1 MENKRR
7 VSFVWLCDSKGTKK
21 RIMRNNSCVCFVP
34 IKSCTSRNNE
44 DKMYVRP
51 LQNKIF
57 RGPVGNNGAGDVSV
71 GRGGMR
77 LGGIAS

>member
-1 MENKRR
+1 MIN
-7 VSFVWLCDSKGTKK
+7 
-21 RIMRNNSCVCFVP
+21 
-34 IKSCTSRNNE
+34 
-44 DKMYVRP
+44 

>member
-1 MENKRR
+1 
-7 VSFVWLCDSKGTKK
+7 
-21 RIMRNNSCVCFVP
+21 
-34 IKSCTSRNNE
+34 
-44 DKMYVRP
+44 MYVRP

-57 RGPVGNNGAGDVSV
+57 RGPVGNNWAGDVSV